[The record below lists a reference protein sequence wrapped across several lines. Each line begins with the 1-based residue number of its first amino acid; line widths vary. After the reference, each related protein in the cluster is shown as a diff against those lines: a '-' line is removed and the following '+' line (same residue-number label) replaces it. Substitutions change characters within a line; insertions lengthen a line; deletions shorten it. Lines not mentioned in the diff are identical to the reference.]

1 VERRTCAAGSRWQG
15 RQRRG
20 RRRQRRRQRGG
31 RRRRRLGRHG
41 LPRGGDAHI
50 EGAITATGGLGVGGT
65 TTITT
70 EVRTGNSATTGGRGL
85 SAASASTILRRRH
98 PRRHRHTAGRLHR
111 FNLSERRGR
120 PRQLNGQYTHGTHE
134 YARTD
139 GSMVIRRGD
148 RRQGDYGWN
157 FCRASDGVVLEP
169 CDHQSSRQG
178 EVSDVRNRPAASKR
192 INRWGGATGHSKI
205 SYGCV

>member
-1 VERRTCAAGSRWQG
+1 VPPQSTSGNDGDNEEGAGGGGSGGTVYLVAATLTSKAR
-15 RQRRG
+15 
-20 RRRQRRRQRGG
+20 
-31 RRRRRLGRHG
+31 
-41 LPRGGDAHI
+41 LPRQAGW
-50 EGAITATGGLGVGGT
+50 VGGT

-98 PRRHRHTAGRLHR
+98 PRRHCHTAGRLHR

-120 PRQLNGQYTHGTHE
+120 PRKLNGQYTHGTHE

-157 FCRASDGVVLEP
+157 FCRASAMG
-169 CDHQSSRQG
+169 SSWSRAIT
-178 EVSDVRNRPAASKR
+178 SFLARAK
-192 INRWGGATGHSKI
+192 
-205 SYGCV
+205 